1 MLFSA
6 QKLQD
11 ITNFLSHE
19 MENIIDVGI
28 FLEKDKICENE
39 EDLLL
44 SSDAFWASPSSLPP
58 SKSFQGGVPRTK

>member
-1 MLFSA
+1 MSFNA

-28 FLEKDKICENE
+28 FL
-39 EDLLL
+39 
-44 SSDAFWASPSSLPP
+44 
-58 SKSFQGGVPRTK
+58 

>member
-19 MENIIDVGI
+19 MENIIDVEI

-44 SSDAFWASPSSLPP
+44 SSDAF
-58 SKSFQGGVPRTK
+58 

>member
-11 ITNFLSHE
+11 ISNILSHK

-44 SSDAFWASPSSLPP
+44 SSDAF
-58 SKSFQGGVPRTK
+58 